1 MAGRYSGVRIDPIT
15 LGITDCWLI
24 QGDGI
29 ILVDTGVPNK
39 VTRFRR
45 RLRDLAIRPED
56 IRLIVITHGHYDH
69 IGSARDIKAITG
81 APIAMHH
88 EERVCLEKGR
98 ISMPPGVTPW
108 GRLFMKIRVV
118 AKPFIRVP
126 EADVDIGIT
135 EKGLSL
141 SEFGISGRVIPTP
154 GHTGGSVSVL
164 LESGEAFVGDLAM
177 NKVPLRFTPG
187 LPIFA
192 EDIHRVKES
201 WKKLL
206 EMGAETIYPG
216 HGKPFSVNNI
226 REAL

>member
-1 MAGRYSGVRIDPIT
+1 MAGRDTGVRIDPIT

-39 VTRFRR
+39 ATRFERC
-45 RLRDLAIRPED
+45 LRNLAIRPED

-108 GRLFMKIRVV
+108 GRLLIKMRGV
-118 AKPFIRVP
+118 AKTFIRVP
-126 EADVDIGIT
+126 ETDVDIGIT

-141 SEFGISGRVIPTP
+141 SEYGIPGRVIPTP

-201 WKKLL
+201 WQKLM
-206 EMGAETIYPG
+206 ETGAESIYPG
-216 HGKPFSVNNI
+216 HGKPFSIDVI
-226 REAL
+226 RKAL